1 MKTISNLR
9 MCHLLNFKKIKK
21 KKRLIITHATNKVII
36 NLKLT
41 KCNNLFTKLIKE
53 NTKRKRKYFFS
64 ITVLTIPTF
73 EFEL

>member
-1 MKTISNLR
+1 

-41 KCNNLFTKLIKE
+41 KCNNLFTKLIKK
-53 NTKRKRKYFFS
+53 NIFFQLLYS
-64 ITVLTIPTF
+64 QYQRSSLSCKVVGNIIA
-73 EFEL
+73 EAEA